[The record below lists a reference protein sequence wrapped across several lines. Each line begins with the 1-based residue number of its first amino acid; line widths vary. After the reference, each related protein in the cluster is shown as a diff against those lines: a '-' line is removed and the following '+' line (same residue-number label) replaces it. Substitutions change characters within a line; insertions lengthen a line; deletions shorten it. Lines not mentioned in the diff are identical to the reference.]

1 MLSEFAM
8 IAGKGDPM
16 IVVVGVDASP
26 KAPEILEAA
35 IREAGLREAELHVVH
50 VLNPPVIYVEVPV
63 DVGLMAEA
71 ERSTV
76 WDQLESQMSSAG
88 VAIER
93 VDLNGYPPD
102 LLAGYANEVS
112 ASLLVVGT
120 RGRGDLASLILG
132 STSHRSLHLAKC
144 DVLVVKIEDG

>member
-1 MLSEFAM
+1 
-8 IAGKGDPM
+8 M

-35 IREAGLREAELHVVH
+35 IREASLREAELHVVH

-63 DVGLMAEA
+63 DVGLIADA
-71 ERSTV
+71 ERSAV
-76 WDQLESQMSSAG
+76 WEQLQPQMSSAD
-88 VAIER
+88 VPVQR

-102 LLAGYANEVS
+102 LLADYANEVS

-120 RGRGDLASLILG
+120 RGRGDLASLLLG
-132 STSHRSLHLAKC
+132 STSHRSLQLAKC
-144 DVLVVKIEDG
+144 DVLVVKTEEG